1 MWGLGGGV
9 KKNLGLGGLTNLRT
23 ERGREL
29 ASFWGEGRGDFCWY
43 WGQFPITCHGGKA
56 CWILLNNQLF
66 QRKSNQPGF
75 NISGWNN

>member
-9 KKNLGLGGLTNLRT
+9 KKKLGLGGLTNLRT

-29 ASFWGEGRGDFCWY
+29 GFFGGREGGIFV
-43 WGQFPITCHGGKA
+43 GIGVSSPLHAMEKKHS
-56 CWILLNNQLF
+56 WILLNNQLF

>member
-9 KKNLGLGGLTNLRT
+9 KKNLGLGGLTNVRT
-23 ERGREL
+23 EGGRE
-29 ASFWGEGRGDFCWY
+29 
-43 WGQFPITCHGGKA
+43 GGIFVGIGVSSPLHAMEKKHS
-56 CWILLNNQLF
+56 WILLNNQLF

>member
-23 ERGREL
+23 ERGRE
-29 ASFWGEGRGDFCWY
+29 
-43 WGQFPITCHGGKA
+43 GGIFVGIGVSSPLHAMEKKHS
-56 CWILLNNQLF
+56 WILLNNQLF